1 MPPIPTIEQ
10 RIAASQPPNDQ
21 AAIMYQQWRS
31 LLFLHWPIAP
41 SEIQKRLPAGLQVD
55 CHQGAAYLG
64 IVPFYM
70 HGLRPRYCPP
80 LPAISYFPEL
90 NLRTYVYDADGQ
102 PGVWFFSLDAQSH
115 ISVWCARNIF
125 NLNYHYARMRY
136 RLEEDGEVKF
146 SSTRPGHATQSF
158 CYQPTGSSYRAV
170 PGSLDY
176 FLLERY
182 RLFTLSKAGR
192 LMQGRVHHRPYQIQ
206 AATVIQ
212 YSDDLFKNNKL
223 SPPAQAPAHICYS
236 AAANVS
242 IYPMH

>member
-1 MPPIPTIEQ
+1 
-10 RIAASQPPNDQ
+10 
-21 AAIMYQQWRS
+21 
-31 LLFLHWPIAP
+31 
-41 SEIQKRLPAGLQVD
+41 
-55 CHQGAAYLG
+55 
-64 IVPFYM
+64 
-70 HGLRPRYCPP
+70 
-80 LPAISYFPEL
+80 
-90 NLRTYVYDADGQ
+90 
-102 PGVWFFSLDAQSH
+102 
-115 ISVWCARNIF
+115 
-125 NLNYHYARMRY
+125 MRY

-192 LMQGRVHHRPYQIQ
+192 LMQGRVHHSPYQIQ